1 MQLRTPKFSRGMTL
15 IELMVVVVIA
25 TILVSIAVPSYM
37 AQVRRSRRVEA
48 KTALLELAGREERF
62 LSTNGADYSQTPAEL
77 GYAAFGV
84 PIASGYYS
92 LAVTRCQVGANC
104 GPNAVPGPSYILTA
118 TPVAG
123 TPQVNDTECG
133 AYSVDSIGSQ
143 FSSGSQT
150 AAYCWH
156 N

>member
-25 TILVSIAVPSYM
+25 TILLSIAVPSYM
-37 AQVRRSRRVEA
+37 SQVRRSRRVEA

-92 LAVTRCQVGANC
+92 LGVTRCQVGANC

-118 TPVAG
+118 TPLGA
-123 TPQVNDTECG
+123 QLNDAECL
-133 AYSVDSIGSQ
+133 AFSVDSVGSQ
-143 FSSGSQT
+143 FSGGSQT
-150 AAYCWH
+150 APYCWG